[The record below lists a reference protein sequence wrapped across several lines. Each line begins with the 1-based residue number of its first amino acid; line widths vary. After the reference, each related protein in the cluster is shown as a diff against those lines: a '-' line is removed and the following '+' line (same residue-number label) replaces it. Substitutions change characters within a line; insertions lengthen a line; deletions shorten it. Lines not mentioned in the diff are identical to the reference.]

1 MAFLELTM
9 YQISGLLLLPVFLVL
24 AALFA
29 YALFELG
36 RFLFEIMQRRFSA
49 RTSKPLTYYYR
60 QHPQADLEQL
70 ELQVLKKLETLRVV
84 SRVSPM
90 LGLIATMIP
99 MGPALMGVATGDF
112 MGVAQNLSA
121 AFSAVIIAL
130 LVASIVFW
138 VLSVRRRWLLEELKQ
153 LIPIVEQKA

>member
-1 MAFLELTM
+1 MGFIELTM
-9 YQISGLLLLPVFLVL
+9 SHIAGLFLLPVFLVL

-36 RFLFEIMQRRFSA
+36 RFLFEIIQRYFTA
-49 RTSKPLTYYYR
+49 NTYKPLTGYYHK
-60 QHPQADLEQL
+60 HPQADVEQL
-70 ELQVLKKLETLRVV
+70 ELHLLKQLEPLRVV

-99 MGPALMGVATGDF
+99 MGPALMGVASGNF
-112 MGVAQNLSA
+112 MDVAENLSA

-130 LVASIVFW
+130 LSASMVFW

-153 LIPIVEQKA
+153 LALIIDRQV